1 MANNKV
7 KAQPFDCMQYF
18 YTAAQ
23 EPLIRCFVQFNGH
36 LNENALIRAV
46 DLSIGAIPLIA
57 CCFDEKSHCWRK
69 HGFTADS
76 IVHLIEARSDDGAAA
91 KKTLLSSID
100 RKCGPQLKIFIVR
113 GEKSDALCIIINH
126 MVSDGGGFKEYLYLL
141 AGLYSKCEKDERYH
155 IKPEPF
161 GKRNLNQ
168 LLRNLTFMQKLG
180 ILFSKAQF
188 HKPDPAMILPIKGD
202 PSSPTLVIRRI
213 EKEPFARIR
222 SFAKSSRASINDML
236 LAAYIRVLHK
246 VTGCINITVPCPVD
260 LRKYKTAGQTCGI
273 CNLTSNYFCHVD
285 MTFDEPF
292 GDTLKKVST
301 QMRAQKESDACLK
314 GPMLYHMMFHL
325 LPFGMVRKL
334 FYKISPV
341 PVTSYTNLGIIDD
354 EKFCFGNLAVEDVFI
369 STAVKKAPYF
379 QLSVSTYRGRC
390 TLTSSFYGTK
400 EDQNTVEKFLSQV
413 ENEMNSLFI

>member
-23 EPLIRCFVQFNGH
+23 EPIIRCLVEFSVH
-36 LNENALIRAV
+36 LNESTLKQAI
-46 DLSIGAIPLIA
+46 DLSIGAIPLVT

-76 IVHLIEARSDDGAAA
+76 IVHLIEARNDDWAAA
-91 KKTLLSSID
+91 KKLLLSSID
-100 RKCGPQLKIFIVR
+100 RSCEPQLKILLVR

-141 AGLYSKCEKDERYH
+141 ADLYSKCEKDPGYH
-155 IKPEPF
+155 EKLGLF

-168 LLRNLTFMQKLG
+168 LLRNLTFTQKLG
-180 ILFSKAQF
+180 ILFSNASS

-202 PSSPTLVIRRI
+202 LSSPTLVIHRI

-222 SFAKSSRASINDML
+222 SFAKSNRASINDML

-285 MTFDEPF
+285 MTSDEPF
-292 GDTLKKVST
+292 WDTLKKVST
-301 QMRAQKESDACLK
+301 QMRAQKESNACLK
-314 GPMLYHMMFHL
+314 GPMLFHMMFHL
-325 LPFGMVRKL
+325 LPIGMMRKL
-334 FYKISPV
+334 FYKIAPV

-354 EKFCFGNLAVEDVFI
+354 EKFCFGDLAVEDVFI

-379 QLSVSTYRGRC
+379 QLSVSTYRGYC

-400 EDQNTVEKFLSQV
+400 EDRNTVEFFLNQV
-413 ENEMNSLFI
+413 EDEMNSLFI